1 MKFQKCTHKFS
12 VKVDSMVASGKIY
25 EQIVEVSS
33 MINANLIVMGTNG
46 SPKGVIKKFIGS
58 NAESC

>member
-1 MKFQKCTHKFS
+1 
-12 VKVDSMVASGKIY
+12 
-25 EQIVEVSS
+25 

-58 NAESC
+58 NAEKSC